1 MTLKNIDGPNRNSKL
16 WKKEM
21 LTSGN
26 KNEHARIAWMSN
38 GFFGKWKS
46 THQESDQVHRWGDSW
61 SAEKRNPEIS
71 KRSRE
76 IDQGFCKNATV
87 WDRTRWS
94 WEPTHYTRPCQRV
107 KLVVFVDRTHQTQN
121 ESGRTSSFSN
131 VHVWD
136 VRKWTRRPD
145 WSEIGQ
151 KAKKA
156 EVQPA
161 ALGQR
166 RLSLLSLH
174 TEWVSTAK
182 VMEWPPRRRRTA
194 SGVGVQ
200 LPTRSLPPP
209 SPPHSTVFRNT
220 HFVQGGG
227 TSEGVHWR

>member
-1 MTLKNIDGPNRNSKL
+1 MTLKSIDGPNRNSKL

-21 LTSGN
+21 RTSGN
-26 KNEHARIAWMSN
+26 SNEHARIAWMSN

-46 THQESDQVHRWGDSW
+46 THQESDRVHRWGDSW

-71 KRSRE
+71 KRSPE
-76 IDQGFCKNATV
+76 IDQGFCKNATDCV
-87 WDRTRWS
+87 GPD
-94 WEPTHYTRPCQRV
+94 EAVVGAHYTIQDPE
-107 KLVVFVDRTHQTQN
+107 LLVFVDRTHQTQN

-182 VMEWPPRRRRTA
+182 VMEWPPRRRRRRAA

-200 LPTRSLPPP
+200 LPTRSPPP
-209 SPPHSTVFRNT
+209 HTIIVPCSGT
-220 HFVQGGG
+220 H
-227 TSEGVHWR
+227 TSYRVVERARGVHWR